1 MSKTAYELEWKRQKQ
16 RTGLPA
22 GHIPVH
28 RWYLRLDEPWAVEA
42 RTPPLENL
50 ILMRAEQPT
59 ISFYRFLYHTAGED
73 YVWGNRRRMSDE
85 ILASILARD
94 DTHVMVL
101 YKSGTPV
108 GFFEVDFSA
117 ADSTE
122 IKYFALLPGNIGLGL
137 GGYMLNCAIRHAGQ
151 SKLPVILDTCTLD
164 HGSALENYLK
174 RGFVIYD
181 RQDEEYPDPR
191 LDGTMPRHAGK
202 HVPLAE

>member
-1 MSKTAYELEWKRQKQ
+1 MSKTAYEVEWQRQKQ

-50 ILMRAEQPT
+50 TLMRAEQPT

-73 YVWGNRRRMSDE
+73 YVWGDRRRMSDE

-94 DTHVMVL
+94 DIHVMVL

-108 GFFEVDFSA
+108 GFFEVDFGA

-137 GGYMLNCAIRHAGQ
+137 GSYMLNCAIRHAGQ